1 MRAVARKRNLLE
13 KNEEEMLGVRLDEK
27 DGLER
32 RERGR
37 WFALPWER
45 VRSVG
50 VSKGL
55 LTVRKQWSRN
65 GSGCVSSS
73 PPTCGLIRISAAQGE
88 EEVCPSN
95 WAACTTSCRIR
106 DSGWRELDVIILLH
120 ERGDTA
126 NRYSK
131 GMFQELFKFLR
142 GRDNLFCLILLLS
155 DWKYFMEIGNV
166 YY

>member
-1 MRAVARKRNLLE
+1 MRAVARKRNLLK
-13 KNEEEMLGVRLDEK
+13 KNEEEMLGVTKRMDWRE
-27 DGLER
+27 E

-50 VSKGL
+50 VPKGL

-73 PPTCGLIRISAAQGE
+73 PPTCGLIRISAAQRE

-131 GMFQELFKFLR
+131 GMFQEIVEIFKR
-142 GRDNLFCLILLLS
+142 KR
-155 DWKYFMEIGNV
+155 
-166 YY
+166 